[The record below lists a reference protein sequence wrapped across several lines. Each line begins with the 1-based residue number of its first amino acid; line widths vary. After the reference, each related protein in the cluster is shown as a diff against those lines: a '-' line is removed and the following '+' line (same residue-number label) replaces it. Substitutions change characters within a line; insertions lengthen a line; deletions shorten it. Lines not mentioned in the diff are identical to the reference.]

1 MIASVNQDGCIECG
15 LCASVC
21 PEVFS
26 MSDSGKAVAID
37 NDIPSECIETSEEA
51 RDACPVSVIDL
62 DK

>member
-15 LCASVC
+15 LCISVC

-26 MSDSGKAVAID
+26 MSDSGKAVAIED
-37 NDIPSECIETSEEA
+37 DIPSEYLESSEEA

-62 DK
+62 DE